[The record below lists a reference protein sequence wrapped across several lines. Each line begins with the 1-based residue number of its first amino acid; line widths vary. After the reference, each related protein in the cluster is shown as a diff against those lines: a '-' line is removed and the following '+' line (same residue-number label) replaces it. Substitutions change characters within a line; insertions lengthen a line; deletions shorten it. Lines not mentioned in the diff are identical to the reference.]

1 MKNMKRLAVWMVA
14 LVLIMG
20 ASLPAGAAE
29 TVKIGH
35 LRITTSLATYVALD
49 KGFFDEQGL
58 KVELLPFDSGTAI
71 VDALIAGR
79 IDVIGSN
86 AITGFWYAA
95 QSAPDRFKIF
105 LTYGTPSLANP
116 TFVAIVKKDSPL
128 KNLKDLKGKKVGTYP
143 GASSIALAKAIIRT
157 QMDPETVTYTE
168 LPPPNLISALAAG
181 QIDAFFAP
189 EPMGMMARSQDVG
202 RDLVKEPLGL
212 LGIKEGFAGAAYGFS
227 TKFIKENPEQAKKV
241 KTAFYKAADLIA
253 KDKDALRPLLVKYI
267 GITEPVAMKVPIQY
281 WIKIENL
288 NKKSTQKYFD
298 LLYKEGA
305 YKEWVDTTKLYYEE

>member
-1 MKNMKRLAVWMVA
+1 MKNMKRLAVLIVA
-14 LVLIMG
+14 LVLIVG
-20 ASLPAGAAE
+20 VSLPASAAE
-29 TVKIGH
+29 VVKIGY
-35 LRITTSLATYVALD
+35 LRITTSLATFVAQD
-49 KGFFDEQGL
+49 KGFFEEQGI
-58 KVELLPFDSGTAI
+58 KVELIPFDSGTAI

-79 IDVIGSN
+79 IDVIGTN

-95 QSAPDRFKIF
+95 QTAPDRFKIF

-116 TFVAIVKKDSPL
+116 TFVAIVKADSPL
-128 KNLKDLKGKKVGTYP
+128 KGLKDLKGKKVGTYP

-157 QMDPETVTYTE
+157 QMDPEAVIYTE
-168 LPPPNLISALAAG
+168 LPPPNLLSALAAG

-189 EPMGMMARSQDVG
+189 EPMGMMARSQGVG

-227 TKFIKENPEQAKKV
+227 TQFIKENPERAKKL
-241 KTAFYKAADLIA
+241 KAAYYKAADLIN
-253 KDKDALRPLLVKYI
+253 KDKDPLRPLLVKYI

-305 YKEWVDTTKLYYEE
+305 YKDWVDTTKLYYEE

>member
-1 MKNMKRLAVWMVA
+1 MKSMKRLAVLMVA
-14 LVLIMG
+14 LVFCVG
-20 ASLPAGAAE
+20 ASMHAGAAE
-29 TVKIGH
+29 PVKIGY
-35 LRITTSLATYVALD
+35 LRITTSLATFVAQD
-49 KGFFDEQGL
+49 KGLFEQEGL
-58 KVELLPFDSGTAI
+58 KAELIPFDSGTAI
-71 VDALIAGR
+71 TDALIAGR
-79 IDVIGSN
+79 IDCIGSN
-86 AITGFWYAA
+86 AITGFWFAA
-95 QSAPDRFKIF
+95 QAAPDRFKIF

-128 KNLKDLKGKKVGTYP
+128 KGLKDLRGKKVGTYP
-143 GASSIALAKAIIRT
+143 GATSIALAKAIIRT
-157 QMDPETVTYTE
+157 QMDPEGATYTE

-189 EPMGMMARSQDVG
+189 EPMGMMARSQGVG

-227 TKFIKENPEQAKKV
+227 SQFLKENPERAKKL
-241 KTAFYKAADLIA
+241 KAAYYKAADLIN

-281 WIKIENL
+281 WIKIEKL
-288 NKKSTQKYFD
+288 NKQSTQKYFD

-305 YKEWVDTTKLYYEE
+305 YKEWLDTTKLYYED

>member
-1 MKNMKRLAVWMVA
+1 MKNMKRLAVLMVA
-14 LVLIMG
+14 LVLIVG
-20 ASLPAGAAE
+20 VSLPASAAE
-29 TVKIGH
+29 TVKIGY
-35 LRITTSLATYVALD
+35 LRITTSLATFVAQD
-49 KGFFDEQGL
+49 KGLFEQEGL
-58 KVELLPFDSGTAI
+58 KVELIPFDSGTAI
-71 VDALIAGR
+71 TDALIAGR
-79 IDVIGSN
+79 IDAIGSN
-86 AITGFWYAA
+86 SITGFWFAA
-95 QSAPDRFKIF
+95 QAAPNRFKIF

-128 KNLKDLKGKKVGTYP
+128 KGLKDLKGKKVGTYP
-143 GASSIALAKAIIRT
+143 GATSIALAKAIIRS
-157 QMDPETVTYTE
+157 QMDPEAVTYTE

-189 EPMGMMARSQDVG
+189 EPMGMMARSQGVG

-227 TKFIKENPEQAKKV
+227 SQFVKENPERAKKL
-241 KTAFYKAADLIA
+241 KAAYYKAADLIN

-281 WIKIENL
+281 WIKIEKL
-288 NKKSTQKYFD
+288 NKQSTQKYFD

-305 YKEWVDTTKLYYEE
+305 YKEWLDTTKLYYED

>member
-1 MKNMKRLAVWMVA
+1 MKKLAAVIMV
-14 LVLIMG
+14 LVFVAG
-20 ASLPAGAAE
+20 AAMHAGAAE
-29 TVKIGH
+29 TVKIGY
-35 LRITTSLATYVALD
+35 LRITTSLATFVALD
-49 KGFFDEQGL
+49 KGLFAQEGL
-58 KVELLPFDSGTAI
+58 KVELLPFDSGTEI
-71 VDALIAGR
+71 VDALLAGR

-95 QSAPDRFKIF
+95 QAAPDRFKIF
-105 LTYGTPSLANP
+105 LTYGTPSLKNP

-128 KNLKDLKGKKVGTYP
+128 QGLKDLKGKKVGTYP

-157 QMDPETVTYTE
+157 QMDPALVTFTE

-189 EPMGMMARSQDVG
+189 EPMGMMARAQGVG

-227 TKFIKENPEQAKKV
+227 TQFIKENPEQAKRIKA
-241 KTAFYKAADLIA
+241 AFYKAADLIT
-253 KDKDALRPLLVKYI
+253 KDKDALRPLLVKYL
-267 GITEPVAMKVPIQY
+267 GLTEPVAMNVPLQY
-281 WIKIENL
+281 WIKIEQL

-305 YKEWVDTTKLYYEE
+305 FKQWVDTTKLYYED